1 MNMEE
6 LVEAYLAIRK
16 EREKLAAEF
25 ETADT
30 ALKNDMKELEICML
44 KFCNDMNA
52 NSINTAYGT
61 VIRRLDERYFCSDW
75 GNFYNFIRDTNA
87 PELLE
92 KRIHQ
97 KNFKTFLEEHEGDG
111 MPPGINLMREYG
123 VTVRKSSKEV

>member
-16 EREKLAAEF
+16 EREKLAAQF
-25 ETADT
+25 EAADN
-30 ALKNDMKELEICML
+30 ALKGDLKELEIFML
-44 KFCNDMNA
+44 KSCNELNA
-52 NSINTAYGT
+52 NSINTAHGT
-61 VIRRLDERYFCSDW
+61 VIRKLEERYFCSDW
-75 GNFYNFIRDTNA
+75 ENFYNFVREQNS

-97 KNFKTFLEEHEGDG
+97 KNFKTFLEEHKGEGL
-111 MPPGINLMREYG
+111 PPGVNLMREYG